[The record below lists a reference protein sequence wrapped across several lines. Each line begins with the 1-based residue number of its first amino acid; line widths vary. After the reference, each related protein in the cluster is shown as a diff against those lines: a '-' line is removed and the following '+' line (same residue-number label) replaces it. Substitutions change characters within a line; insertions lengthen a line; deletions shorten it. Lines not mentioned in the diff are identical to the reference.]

1 MIIRS
6 SLFAFL
12 ASPEISFLILRAVA
26 CSFNSITIFSGHIA
40 AQRSIDKSRETVI
53 TQAIKKIG
61 PAVASI
67 NVMQK
72 ISLYPI
78 SDPIFRHFFP
88 PEIYP
93 MKSSGSGVVIS
104 PDGYVLTNTH
114 VIENASKITVT
125 LSGGN
130 EYDAEV
136 VGVDKTSDLA
146 LLSLEGRNFPY
157 AELGDS
163 DDLIIGEWVVALGN
177 PFELFSVSN
186 QPTASVGIVSANHM
200 DFGRQNSGTVLQNMI
215 QTDAAINPGNSGG
228 PLVNTIGEV
237 IGINTFIFSVSG
249 QGSIGIGFAIPINTA
264 KSIAEELKNTGRVNR
279 AYETGL
285 SVKALSRS
293 IIRYRNIPFSNGVI
307 VDYVADGSVAQ
318 KAGLEIGD
326 IIVSAGGDNVN
337 SASDIRNI
345 IAERDLR
352 PGDTL
357 NLKIYRNGNYRNIL
371 LKIGSQD

>member
-1 MIIRS
+1 MNRFKLVII
-6 SLFAFL
+6 L
-12 ASPEISFLILRAVA
+12 
-26 CSFNSITIFSGHIA
+26 SITIFSGHIA